1 MVVVLAVVAALG
13 WFGANRDGQ
22 TVSQPAFTSP
32 VPTTLPTRSA
42 TQPSPAW
49 TPTSSSRSLSPA
61 SSPSSSPSSLASSS
75 LSSSTAPATS
85 SMPGAE
91 HAWEPTVRQFGS
103 RYGGPARRDVRSWSD
118 ALKPYVTKA
127 VYDDLRRTDPA
138 ALPRGRY
145 DSAEL
150 LETTDTRVVAEISY
164 VEGWSLVVYL
174 QPGRRPGSWEV
185 SAYDA
190 LDDEDSD

>member
-1 MVVVLAVVAALG
+1 MRKVAVVAVLAVVAALG
-13 WFGANRDGQ
+13 WFGVNRDGP
-22 TVSQPAFTSP
+22 TVSQPAVTSP
-32 VPTTLPTRSA
+32 VPTTPPTRSA
-42 TQPSPAW
+42 TQPSPVW
-49 TPTSSSRSLSPA
+49 TPTSSSRSSSPSSPA
-61 SSPSSSPSSLASSS
+61 SST

-103 RYGGPARRDVRSWSD
+103 RYGDPARRDVRSWSD

-127 VYDDLRRTDPA
+127 VYDDLRRTDPSA
-138 ALPRGRY
+138 RPRGRY
-145 DSAEL
+145 DSSEL
-150 LETTDTRVVAEISY
+150 LETTDTRAVAEISY

-174 QPGRRPGSWEV
+174 QPGQRPGSWEV
-185 SAYDA
+185 SAYDG